1 MNEEKQTCGSVGK
14 ALEGQEEGH
23 HFEGARSEGGTVG
36 DCAQKSLA
44 ETPAIVSAKKQRA
57 FWKRVRIVEGSC
69 WMWIGAISR
78 DGYGH
83 VRFNGRQTSP
93 HRISWMIHNG
103 PIPEG
108 IFCCHHCDVRAC
120 VNPSHLFLGT
130 PKDNMVDKATKG
142 RCNAAKGDRSGART
156 RPDRLARGE
165 TNPQAKLTAEK
176 VTAIRLRHAQGGIS
190 GRALAKQHGVSPDV
204 ISCILR
210 RKLWAHVA

>member
-1 MNEEKQTCGSVGK
+1 MNEEKQTCVSVGK
-14 ALEGQEEGH
+14 ALEGQKEGH
-23 HFEGARSEGGTVG
+23 HSEGARSQSGTVG

-69 WMWIGAISR
+69 WMWLGAISR

-83 VRFNGRQTSP
+83 VRFNGRQTS
-93 HRISWMIHNG
+93 
-103 PIPEG
+103 
-108 IFCCHHCDVRAC
+108 
-120 VNPSHLFLGT
+120 LGT

-176 VTAIRLRHAQGGIS
+176 VTAIRLRHAQGGIT
-190 GRALAKQHGVSPDV
+190 GRALATQYGVCPDV
-204 ISCILR
+204 ISSILR